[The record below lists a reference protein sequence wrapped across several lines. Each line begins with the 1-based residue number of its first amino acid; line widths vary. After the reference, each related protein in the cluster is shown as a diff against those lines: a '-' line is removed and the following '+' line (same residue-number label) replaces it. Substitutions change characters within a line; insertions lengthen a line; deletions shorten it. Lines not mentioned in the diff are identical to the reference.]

1 LISLERSE
9 VIPMT
14 EVPRIRDWQSLQSE
28 IEPGGVLVVS
38 TGTGPFEQRLLDGRH
53 ILAADEPSDVGGS
66 DAGPGPY
73 ELLLMALGA
82 CTSMTVKMYAM
93 RKGWPL
99 EGAEVRLRH
108 SRVYSRDRA
117 DCEDKKTLMDHV
129 DRSLRLIG
137 PLSPEQ
143 RSRLLEIADKCPVH
157 RTLTAGVEIKTALDP
172 A

>member
-1 LISLERSE
+1 MKGDP
-9 VIPMT
+9 VT
-14 EVPRIRDWQSLQSE
+14 EVPPIRDWHSLQSE
-28 IEPGGVLVVS
+28 IEPGSVLVVS
-38 TGTGPFEQRLLDGRH
+38 TGRGPFEQRLLDGRH
-53 ILAADEPSDVGGS
+53 LLTADEPSAVGGN

-108 SRVYSRDRA
+108 SRVYNRDCA
-117 DCEDKKTLMDHV
+117 DCEDEDKKTLIDHV

-157 RTLTAGVEIKTALDP
+157 RTLTERVEIKTALDP

>member
-1 LISLERSE
+1 
-9 VIPMT
+9 MT
-14 EVPRIRDWQSLQSE
+14 EVPPLRDWHSLQSK
-28 IEPGGVLVVS
+28 IEPGRVLVVS
-38 TGTGPFEQRLLDGRH
+38 TGAGPFEQRLLDGRH
-53 ILAADEPSDVGGS
+53 VLTADEPADVGGS

-82 CTSMTVKMYAM
+82 CTSMTVKMYAT

-99 EGAEVRLRH
+99 EGTEVRLRH
-108 SRVYSRDRA
+108 SRVYNRDCA
-117 DCEDKKTLMDHV
+117 DCEDKNALMDRV
-129 DRSLRLIG
+129 DRWLRLIG

-157 RTLTAGVEIKTALDP
+157 RTLTAEIEIRTALDP

>member
-1 LISLERSE
+1 MKGDP
-9 VIPMT
+9 VT
-14 EVPRIRDWQSLQSE
+14 EVPPIRDWHSLQSE
-28 IEPGGVLVVS
+28 IEPGYVLVVS
-38 TGTGPFEQRLLDGRH
+38 TGRGPFEQRLLDGRH
-53 ILAADEPSDVGGS
+53 LLTADEPNAVGGN

-99 EGAEVRLRH
+99 EGVEVRLRH
-108 SRVYSRDRA
+108 SRVYNRDCA

-157 RTLTAGVEIKTALDP
+157 RTLTERIEIKTALDP
-172 A
+172 V

>member
-1 LISLERSE
+1 
-9 VIPMT
+9 MT
-14 EVPRIRDWQSLQSE
+14 DVPPIRDWRSLQSE
-28 IEPGGVLVVS
+28 IEPGSVLVAS
-38 TGTGPFEQRLLDGRH
+38 TGDAPFEQQLLDGRH
-53 ILAADEPSDVGGS
+53 VLTADEPVKVGGG

-82 CTSMTVKMYAM
+82 CTSMTVKMYAA

-108 SRVYSRDRA
+108 YRVYNRDCA
-117 DCEDKKTLMDHV
+117 DCEDKDALIDRV

-137 PLSPEQ
+137 PLSSEQ

-157 RTLTAGVEIKTALDP
+157 RTLQAGVEIRTALDP